1 MSKIVVPIYK
11 EKCAICAYMNPR
23 KETTFDCH
31 FSKGNELCPAKL
43 YVFSVGFSVT
53 MFAKR
58 YSDATI
64 HGDVVKL
71 QKILET
77 VKEQPIPAQEEFWNL
92 AIGNLVASVDIE
104 EVELS
109 ESEVSTETQETETE
123 TETQASTVDDAK
135 TEANEWD

>member
-23 KETTFDCH
+23 KETTFNCH
-31 FSKGNELCPAKL
+31 FSKGNELCPAKN

-58 YSDATI
+58 YSEATI
-64 HGDVVKL
+64 SGDVVKL
-71 QKILET
+71 QKILDT

-104 EVELS
+104 EVEVS
-109 ESEVSTETQETETE
+109 EEATAEAQ
-123 TETQASTVDDAK
+123 ETQAQTQESAVDDAK
-135 TEANEWD
+135 AEANEWN

>member
-23 KETTFDCH
+23 KETTFNCH

-58 YSDATI
+58 YSEATI
-64 HGDVVKL
+64 SGDVVKL

-104 EVELS
+104 EVEVS
-109 ESEVSTETQETETE
+109 EGDNQVGTEAQETKTQESMVEDT
-123 TETQASTVDDAK
+123 K
-135 TEANEWD
+135 TEANEWN